1 MKNSAKLLSERLA
14 RLPIVP
20 HFAVV
25 VFRNLR
31 RMKSLLAPLSIVNQV
46 AVLMLLLALLGIGG
60 MSISAWMAQSIQGN
74 AHAINKADR
83 CVCRAIVCWHR
94 YRWMRAAKLIAELNR
109 DADSEDL
116 QRSVAQE
123 GLTPQFYALRDYWQ
137 HTLQPRLR
145 QAQHPADADAQ
156 VAHFVG
162 LLDALVS
169 DIDRQTERRL
179 LAATLVQWVF
189 IALTLLLLA
198 GTICYLRRRLLHP
211 WRQLVTMA
219 MAVGRGDFSRR
230 FPSAGGRMKW
240 PRSAAP

>member
-1 MKNSAKLLSERLA
+1 
-14 RLPIVP
+14 
-20 HFAVV
+20 
-25 VFRNLR
+25 
-31 RMKSLLAPLSIVNQV
+31 MKSLLAPLSIVNQV

-74 AHAINKADR
+74 AHAINKAGSLR
-83 CVCRAIVCWHR
+83 MQS
-94 YRWMRAAKLIAELNR
+94 YRLLASLPLDARSEKLIAELNR